1 MFRTHTETYPF
12 NRDYGT
18 TGSRYGA
25 YIKYIIFSSD
35 YTHRERM
42 ETVSCSFTE
51 FRTCDLFPFDRLM
64 HTQHVLRSGLIWSS
78 PLSTID

>member
-35 YTHRERM
+35 YTHRE
-42 ETVSCSFTE
+42 
-51 FRTCDLFPFDRLM
+51 D
-64 HTQHVLRSGLIWSS
+64 GNG
-78 PLSTID
+78 